1 MHIVLLARKTLY
13 TQPGGDTV
21 QVEETASALR
31 RCGHEASIVLAGDA
45 LPRKANVLHGFN
57 LGRPADLLPY
67 FRSFKG
73 KKILSSIYVDYSL
86 ADQQRF
92 SVLYSLVGKHG
103 LEYVKTI
110 ARALN
115 GSRNLVSQA
124 GNSRLN
130 ETLTTLRAGV
140 SAAAQT
146 WGSSTDVISA
156 IDEKMKEIADSI
168 GLLPNRVVF
177 NLGAWEAF
185 KNNSTV
191 IDRYPGAVTAA
202 PQIGGIGS
210 LFLNPDTKCMMST
223 SVFDT
228 KIRQT
233 SAKAN
238 ALTSDVWIYYSSESV
253 DMFDPSAFKTFRV
266 RNNPF
271 GGVRVVQKDFGEKVI
286 TEWTEAAFVNN
297 VAAAKRLDI
306 TVS

>member
-1 MHIVLLARKTLY
+1 MATSANISVLNQFAKGLFQDTSSPVADFLAPVVPTGAAEFSIIDYGQRSGFQT
-13 TQPGGDTV
+13 PDARRAIGGDS
-21 QVEETASALR
+21 SAVVTDGERINVSLQPYALHDMIDNHELDRATTGEGSRILR
-31 RCGHEASIVLAGDA
+31 EARV
-45 LPRKANVLHGFN
+45 
-57 LGRPADLLPY
+57 
-67 FRSFKG
+67 
-73 KKILSSIYVDYSL
+73 
-86 ADQQRF
+86 
-92 SVLYSLVGKHG
+92 
-103 LEYVKTI
+103 
-110 ARALN
+110 
-115 GSRNLVSQA
+115 RNLVSQA

-130 ETLTTLRAGV
+130 ETLSTLRAGV

-210 LFLNPDTKCMMST
+210 LFLNPDTQCMMST
-223 SVFDT
+223 SVFDS

-238 ALTSDVWIYYSSESV
+238 ALTSDVWIYYSSDSV

-297 VAAAKRLDI
+297 VDAAKRLDI

>member
-1 MHIVLLARKTLY
+1 MATSANISVLNQFAKGLFQDTSSPVADFLAPVVPTGAAEFSIIDYGQRSGFQT
-13 TQPGGDTV
+13 PDARRAIGGDS
-21 QVEETASALR
+21 SAVVTDGERINVSLQPYALHDMIDNHELDRATTGEGSRILR
-31 RCGHEASIVLAGDA
+31 EARV
-45 LPRKANVLHGFN
+45 
-57 LGRPADLLPY
+57 
-67 FRSFKG
+67 
-73 KKILSSIYVDYSL
+73 
-86 ADQQRF
+86 
-92 SVLYSLVGKHG
+92 
-103 LEYVKTI
+103 
-110 ARALN
+110 
-115 GSRNLVSQA
+115 RNLVSQA

-140 SAAAQT
+140 SAASQT

-156 IDEKMKEIADSI
+156 IDEKMKAIADSI

-185 KNNSTV
+185 KNSPSV
-191 IDRYPGAVTAA
+191 IDRYPGSVTAA

-210 LFLNPDTKCMMST
+210 LFLNPDTQCMMST
-223 SVFDT
+223 SVFDS

-238 ALTSDVWIYYSSESV
+238 ALTSDVWIYYSSDSV

-297 VAAAKRLDI
+297 AAAAARLNV

>member
-1 MHIVLLARKTLY
+1 MATSANISVLNQFAKGLFQDTSSPVADFLAPVVPTGAAEFSIIDYGQRSGFQT
-13 TQPGGDTV
+13 PDARRAIGGDS
-21 QVEETASALR
+21 SAVVTDGERINVSLQPYALHDMIDNHELDRATTGEGSRILR
-31 RCGHEASIVLAGDA
+31 EARV
-45 LPRKANVLHGFN
+45 
-57 LGRPADLLPY
+57 
-67 FRSFKG
+67 
-73 KKILSSIYVDYSL
+73 
-86 ADQQRF
+86 
-92 SVLYSLVGKHG
+92 
-103 LEYVKTI
+103 
-110 ARALN
+110 
-115 GSRNLVSQA
+115 RNLVSQA

-210 LFLNPDTKCMMST
+210 LFLNPDTQCMMST
-223 SVFDT
+223 SVFDS

-238 ALTSDVWIYYSSESV
+238 ALTSDVWIYYSSDSV

-297 VAAAKRLDI
+297 VDAAKRLDI

>member
-1 MHIVLLARKTLY
+1 MATSANISVLNQFAKGLFQDTSSPVADFLAPVVPTGAAEFSIIDYGQRSGFQT
-13 TQPGGDTV
+13 PDARRAIGGDS
-21 QVEETASALR
+21 SAVVTDGERINVSLQPYALHDMIDNHELDRATTGEGSRILR
-31 RCGHEASIVLAGDA
+31 EARV
-45 LPRKANVLHGFN
+45 
-57 LGRPADLLPY
+57 
-67 FRSFKG
+67 
-73 KKILSSIYVDYSL
+73 
-86 ADQQRF
+86 
-92 SVLYSLVGKHG
+92 
-103 LEYVKTI
+103 
-110 ARALN
+110 
-115 GSRNLVSQA
+115 RNLVSQA

-140 SAAAQT
+140 SAAAQD

-185 KNNSTV
+185 KNSPSV
-191 IDRYPGAVTAA
+191 IDRYPGSVTAA

-210 LFLNPDTKCMMST
+210 LFLNPDTQCMMST
-223 SVFDT
+223 SVFDS

-238 ALTSDVWIYYSSESV
+238 ALASNVWIYYSSDSV

-297 VAAAKRLDI
+297 AAAAALI
-306 TVS
+306 NVTVQ

>member
-1 MHIVLLARKTLY
+1 MATSANISVLNQFAKGLFQDTSSPVADFLAPVVPTGAAEFSIIDYGQRSGFQT
-13 TQPGGDTV
+13 PDARRAIGGDS
-21 QVEETASALR
+21 SAVVTDGERINVSLQPYALHDMIDNHELDRATTGEGSRILR
-31 RCGHEASIVLAGDA
+31 EARV
-45 LPRKANVLHGFN
+45 
-57 LGRPADLLPY
+57 
-67 FRSFKG
+67 
-73 KKILSSIYVDYSL
+73 
-86 ADQQRF
+86 
-92 SVLYSLVGKHG
+92 
-103 LEYVKTI
+103 
-110 ARALN
+110 
-115 GSRNLVSQA
+115 RNLVSQA

-185 KNNSTV
+185 KNSPSV
-191 IDRYPGAVTAA
+191 IDRYPGSVTAA

-210 LFLNPDTKCMMST
+210 LFLNPDTQCMMST
-223 SVFDT
+223 SVFDS

-238 ALTSDVWIYYSSESV
+238 ALTSDVWIYYSSDSV

-297 VAAAKRLDI
+297 AAAAARLNV

>member
-1 MHIVLLARKTLY
+1 MIDNHELDRATTGEGSRILREAR
-13 TQPGGDTV
+13 V
-21 QVEETASALR
+21 
-31 RCGHEASIVLAGDA
+31 
-45 LPRKANVLHGFN
+45 
-57 LGRPADLLPY
+57 
-67 FRSFKG
+67 
-73 KKILSSIYVDYSL
+73 
-86 ADQQRF
+86 
-92 SVLYSLVGKHG
+92 
-103 LEYVKTI
+103 
-110 ARALN
+110 
-115 GSRNLVSQA
+115 RNLVSQA

>member
-1 MHIVLLARKTLY
+1 MATSANISVLNQFAKGLFQDTSSPVADFLAPVVPTGAAEFSIIDYGQRSGFQT
-13 TQPGGDTV
+13 PDARRAIGGDS
-21 QVEETASALR
+21 SAVVTDGERINVSLQPYALHDMIDNHELDRATTGEGSRILR
-31 RCGHEASIVLAGDA
+31 EARV
-45 LPRKANVLHGFN
+45 
-57 LGRPADLLPY
+57 
-67 FRSFKG
+67 
-73 KKILSSIYVDYSL
+73 
-86 ADQQRF
+86 
-92 SVLYSLVGKHG
+92 
-103 LEYVKTI
+103 
-110 ARALN
+110 
-115 GSRNLVSQA
+115 RNLVSQA

>member
-1 MHIVLLARKTLY
+1 MATSANISVLNQFAKGLFQDTSSPVADFLAPVVPTGAAEFSIIDYGQRSGFQT
-13 TQPGGDTV
+13 PDARRAIGGDS
-21 QVEETASALR
+21 SAVVTDGERINVSLQPYALHDMIDNHELDRATTGEGSRILR
-31 RCGHEASIVLAGDA
+31 EARV
-45 LPRKANVLHGFN
+45 
-57 LGRPADLLPY
+57 
-67 FRSFKG
+67 
-73 KKILSSIYVDYSL
+73 
-86 ADQQRF
+86 
-92 SVLYSLVGKHG
+92 
-103 LEYVKTI
+103 
-110 ARALN
+110 
-115 GSRNLVSQA
+115 RNLVSQA

-140 SAAAQT
+140 SAAVQT

>member
-1 MHIVLLARKTLY
+1 MATSANISVLNQFAKGLFQDTSSPVADFLAPVVPTGAAEFSIIDYGQRSGFQT
-13 TQPGGDTV
+13 PDARRAIGGDS
-21 QVEETASALR
+21 SAVVTDGERINVSLQPYALHDMIDNHELDRATTGEGSRILR
-31 RCGHEASIVLAGDA
+31 EARV
-45 LPRKANVLHGFN
+45 
-57 LGRPADLLPY
+57 
-67 FRSFKG
+67 
-73 KKILSSIYVDYSL
+73 
-86 ADQQRF
+86 
-92 SVLYSLVGKHG
+92 
-103 LEYVKTI
+103 
-110 ARALN
+110 
-115 GSRNLVSQA
+115 RNLVSQA

-210 LFLNPDTKCMMST
+210 LFLNPDTQCMMST
-223 SVFDT
+223 SVFDS

-297 VAAAKRLDI
+297 AAAAARLDV